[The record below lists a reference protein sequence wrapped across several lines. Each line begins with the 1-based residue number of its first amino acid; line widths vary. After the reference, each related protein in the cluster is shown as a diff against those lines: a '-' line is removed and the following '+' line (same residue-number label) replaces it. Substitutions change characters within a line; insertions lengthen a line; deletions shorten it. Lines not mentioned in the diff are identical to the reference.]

1 MQFSLSLGVIF
12 LIAAGVM
19 KFMGRL
25 TWPQLL
31 ITFTAGVLLA
41 GSSVGLATQRA
52 AVGGADAVQT
62 GVSAVS
68 GAANDAAK
76 AEKPVPAK
84 TPAVKAPTRKATP

>member
-1 MQFSLSLGVIF
+1 MQFSLSLGMIF
-12 LIAAGVM
+12 AVAAGVM
-19 KFMGRL
+19 KYTGRL

-52 AVGGADAVQT
+52 AQGGADAVQT

-68 GAANDAAK
+68 GAADQAATSGGKAPAKPAAK
-76 AEKPVPAK
+76 A
-84 TPAVKAPTRKATP
+84 PTWRQSP

>member
-1 MQFSLSLGVIF
+1 MQFSMGLGVIF
-12 LIAAGVM
+12 AIGVGIM
-19 KFMGRL
+19 KYTGRL

-68 GAANDAAK
+68 GAADQAANPGGKAPAK
-76 AEKPVPAK
+76 APA
-84 TPAVKAPTRKATP
+84 RKARP

>member
-1 MQFSLSLGVIF
+1 MQFSLSLGVI
-12 LIAAGVM
+12 LAIVVGVM
-19 KFMGRL
+19 KYTGRL

-62 GVSAVS
+62 GMSAVS
-68 GAANDAAK
+68 GAANQAANSGGK
-76 AEKPVPAK
+76 APA
-84 TPAVKAPTRKATP
+84 KAPTRKATP